1 MFARVS
7 IYDIPDDRADE
18 AVASFTEALNTIAAS
33 RGLAEAV
40 FLVSREGN
48 RGLAMTVWNR
58 PGDDVREQRRRLA
71 SPRGRDPGGRRQ
83 HRDGGRVRD
92 RRPGRRQRLNA
103 LPRSTR
109 R

>member
-48 RGLAMTVWNR
+48 RGLAMTVWNDR
-58 PGDDVREQRRRLA
+58 ETMSASNVAASRLRADAIRAAGGNIVMVDEYEIAVRV
-71 SPRGRDPGGRRQ
+71 
-83 HRDGGRVRD
+83 DGS
-92 RRPGRRQRLNA
+92 A
-103 LPRSTR
+103 
-109 R
+109 

>member
-48 RGLAMTVWNR
+48 RGLAMTVWKDRETMSASNVAASR
-58 PGDDVREQRRRLA
+58 LRADAIRAAGGNIVMVDEYEIAVRVVG
-71 SPRGRDPGGRRQ
+71 SG
-83 HRDGGRVRD
+83 
-92 RRPGRRQRLNA
+92 
-103 LPRSTR
+103 
-109 R
+109 